1 MIFISG
7 DRVTI
12 IIIIIISNWTVVCI
26 WIRCFN
32 NNPNLLNLS
41 HYVFSF
47 TKMIHQKRFSLCV
60 CHHFMYTAA
69 NHRIHIYSKILFL
82 DWHLYMCYN
91 CVRGMILTR
100 CNIFINN
107 NNLSV
112 GIGTQLHGTTTHPY
126 DGIVRSSNKMSIVLM
141 QNIVLYSIRL

>member
-60 CHHFMYTAA
+60 PSLHVHS
-69 NHRIHIYSKILFL
+69 SKSSNSHLFKNIIL